1 MFKQIRLFELKTTFF
16 RKKYKSESE
25 IPKKMNLALFFVNK
39 FLFQVNK
46 IICKEWCGA
55 INVKLFRNVLEKN
68 TIFRIE
74 DNNSNFVLHHNQL
87 EIMR

>member
-1 MFKQIRLFELKTTFF
+1 
-16 RKKYKSESE
+16 
-25 IPKKMNLALFFVNK
+25 MNLALFFVNK
-39 FLFQVNK
+39 YLFQVNK
-46 IICKEWCGA
+46 IICKEWCGT

>member
-1 MFKQIRLFELKTTFF
+1 
-16 RKKYKSESE
+16 
-25 IPKKMNLALFFVNK
+25 MNFALFFIIK

-46 IICKEWCGA
+46 IICEEYCGA
-55 INVKLFRNVLEKN
+55 FNVKLFRNVLEKN

-74 DNNSNFVLHHNQL
+74 DTNSNFVLHHNQL

>member
-1 MFKQIRLFELKTTFF
+1 
-16 RKKYKSESE
+16 
-25 IPKKMNLALFFVNK
+25 MNLALFFVIK
-39 FLFQVNK
+39 FLFRVNK
-46 IICKEWCGA
+46 IICEERCGA
-55 INVKLFRNVLEKN
+55 IDVKLFRNVLEKS